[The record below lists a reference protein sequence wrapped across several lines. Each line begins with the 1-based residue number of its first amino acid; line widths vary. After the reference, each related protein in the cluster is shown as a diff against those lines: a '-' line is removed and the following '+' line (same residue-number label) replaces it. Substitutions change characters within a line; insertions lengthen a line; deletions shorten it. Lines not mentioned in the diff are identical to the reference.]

1 VKTMQFAVRVIVLC
15 LLAVPCLPCQASGAE
30 TESNAISTSE
40 FSGPFTKGSLS
51 AQFVAGALFGP
62 ISWIDDHPAL
72 NYVQTNLRLGWMA
85 TNPKERKYVGKGNL
99 ELLFE
104 LTNSAVYKGFGNY
117 FRGFSVLGRY
127 NLFLSNPKLVPY
139 FQFGAGV
146 VVTDADKDL
155 SQTAIGQS
163 IEFSLQTSLGLHYFI
178 GRDWSLDTEA
188 MYHHVSNAGLAKR
201 NGGVNAVGG
210 FAGVTYYFDW
220 LQK

>member
-1 VKTMQFAVRVIVLC
+1 MRFAIRVIVLY
-15 LLAVPCLPCQASGAE
+15 LLFLPYLPCQASGAE
-30 TESNAISTSE
+30 TESNTRSTLE
-40 FSGPFTKGSLS
+40 PSGPFTKDRFS

-62 ISWIDDHPAL
+62 VSWVNDHPTL

-85 TNPKERKYVGKGNL
+85 TNPKESKYVGRGNL

-104 LTNSAVYKGFGNY
+104 LTNSVVYKGFGNY
-117 FRGFSVLGRY
+117 FRGFTVLGRY

-139 FQFGAGV
+139 FQIGAGV

-163 IEFSLQTSLGLHYFI
+163 IEFNPQTSLGLHYFI
-178 GRDWSLDTEA
+178 GRDWSLDAEA

-210 FAGVTYYFDW
+210 FVGVTYYFDR
-220 LQK
+220 LRK